1 MPSLDRHFVTQI
13 FKHVDSSLPSIGF
26 VFDPVQITLQRLERL
41 PVRGR
46 RTPSVSLLP
55 TGGRAVNWPAAK
67 RGWVKTLLAGATL
80 DLFHNGIRNVTNLVT
95 NLAISSLIYNFKI
108 DAVD

>member
-1 MPSLDRHFVTQI
+1 MPSLDRHFVTQLLE
-13 FKHVDSSLPSIGF
+13 HLDGSLPSIGF
-26 VFDPVQITLQRLERL
+26 VFDPVQVAPQRLERL

-46 RTPSVSLLP
+46 RAPSVSLLP
-55 TGGRAVNWPAAK
+55 TGGRAVTWPAAK

-80 DLFHNGIRNVTNLVT
+80 DLFHNGIRNVMYCVTNLV
-95 NLAISSLIYNFKI
+95 ISALIYNFKI